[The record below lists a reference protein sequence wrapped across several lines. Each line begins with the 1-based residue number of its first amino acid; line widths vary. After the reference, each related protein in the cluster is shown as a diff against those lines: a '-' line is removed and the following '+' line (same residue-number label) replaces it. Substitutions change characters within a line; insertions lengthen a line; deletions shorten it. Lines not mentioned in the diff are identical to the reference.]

1 MSTRKIRIGNDIHF
15 RWLVRRDGEPEDFA
29 DKRVMLLLRD
39 SFGHR
44 CDVDWHT
51 VGEGI
56 IEGTCYGHTQRH
68 LGTYTLT
75 LVENDG
81 EKGMN
86 TVDSISVWQLVA
98 RQDTTLIG
106 EPTPDDS
113 PVKTVVAEIESDF
126 GIGTLNVIIKV
137 DKELDENSDNPI
149 ANRAVATR
157 FKDVEK
163 GMADVADEI
172 PVPILT
178 TDIDSLFTAGSR

>member
-15 RWLVRRDGEPEDFA
+15 RWMVRRDGEPEDFG

-39 SFGHR
+39 GLGHR

-51 VGEGI
+51 VEGGV
-56 IEGTCYGHTQRH
+56 IEGTCYGASQKH

-81 EKGMN
+81 ERGMN
-86 TVDSISVWQLVA
+86 TVDQISVWQLVA
-98 RQDTTLIG
+98 RQDTTLVG
-106 EPTPDDS
+106 DTTPDDS
-113 PVKTVVAEIESDF
+113 PVKTIVAEIESDF
-126 GIGTLNVIIKV
+126 GIGTLNVVIKV

-149 ANRAVATR
+149 ANRAVAVR
-157 FKDVEK
+157 FRDVEQ
-163 GMADVADEI
+163 GMADVADDI

-178 TDIDSLFTAGSR
+178 DEIDSLFAKAAL